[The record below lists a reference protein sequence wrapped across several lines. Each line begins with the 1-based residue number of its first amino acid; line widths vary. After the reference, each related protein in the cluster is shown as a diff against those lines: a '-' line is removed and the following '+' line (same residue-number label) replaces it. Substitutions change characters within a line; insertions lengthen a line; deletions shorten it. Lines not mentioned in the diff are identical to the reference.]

1 MTTALITA
9 IGGDIAQGVATIIRE
24 SHPKWRLIGTDLHG
38 RHGGE
43 LYVDEFVRAPAAS
56 DSGYDKWLSE
66 LVVSEGVNLCIPMSE
81 PELACVA
88 ARVNEDFV
96 DANFIM
102 PNPEAVRV
110 GTDKLAT
117 AEFLSSIGCP
127 VPWTIP
133 ADAYDKT
140 TPLPCVFKPRQSSG
154 SRLVVICNTQSEA
167 LISRE
172 KHPDGIFQE
181 LLLPADR
188 EVTCAVYRSK
198 AGETMVLQLL
208 RTLVGGYT
216 GWARVIEVPE
226 VSEQCRK
233 IADALNLVGSIN
245 IQLRLTDRGPRVFE
259 INARFSST
267 VLMRHRI
274 GFRDVIWSIQ
284 DSMHRSI
291 EFQYPEIGTTMVR
304 TQGVALL
311 RSNAGDFTT

>member
-24 SHPKWRLIGTDLHG
+24 TYSSWRLIGTDLHE

-43 LYVDEFVRAPAAS
+43 LYVDVFARAPAAS
-56 DSGYDKWLSE
+56 DSGYDNWLSE
-66 LVVSEGVNLCIPMSE
+66 LIVSEGIELCIPMSE
-81 PELACVA
+81 PELARVA
-88 ARVNEDFV
+88 PKVNENFV
-96 DANFIM
+96 EADFIM
-102 PNPEAVRV
+102 PNAEAIRV

-117 AEFLSSIGCP
+117 AEFLCSIGCP

-133 ADAYDKT
+133 GDAYDET

-154 SRLVVICNTQSEA
+154 SRSVVFCNTQQEA
-167 LISRE
+167 LFCRE
-172 KHPDGIFQE
+172 KHPNGVFQE

-188 EVTCAVYRSK
+188 EVTCAVYRTK
-198 AGETMVLQLL
+198 AGKTMVLQLL

-216 GWARVIEVPE
+216 GWARVVEIPE

-233 IADALNLVGSIN
+233 IADALDLVGSIN
-245 IQLRLTDRGPRVFE
+245 VQLRVTDRGPRIFE

-274 GFRDVIWSIQ
+274 GFCDVIWSIQ

-291 EFQYPEIGTTMVR
+291 EFQRPEVGTTIVR
-304 TQGVALL
+304 TQGVALV
-311 RSNAGDFTT
+311 RSNAREFTS